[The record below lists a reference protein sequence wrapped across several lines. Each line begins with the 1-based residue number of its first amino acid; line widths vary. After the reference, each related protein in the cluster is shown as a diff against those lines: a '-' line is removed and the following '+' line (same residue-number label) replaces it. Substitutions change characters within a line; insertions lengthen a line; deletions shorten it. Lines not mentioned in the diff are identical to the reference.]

1 MYFFQVP
8 AVVLAL
14 IAQLNLFSFF
24 MVDGPSMEPTL
35 QSGQV
40 FILDQFSYG
49 VAKPKRGDI
58 VVFNLADKPDYFYV
72 KRIVGLPGEKISVNN
87 DGVYL
92 HFAGGGEEK
101 LDESYLGPVTVS
113 TEDALRQSELSLI
126 NRSNAEKL
134 YLVPMDKYFVLGD
147 NRTHSLDSRYFRDSY
162 VSKPEIKG
170 KYLFTLF

>member
-49 VAKPKRGDI
+49 VAKPKRGD
-58 VVFNLADKPDYFYV
+58 
-72 KRIVGLPGEKISVNN
+72 SQ
-87 DGVYL
+87 VYQQ
-92 HFAGGGEEK
+92 G
-101 LDESYLGPVTVS
+101 
-113 TEDALRQSELSLI
+113 
-126 NRSNAEKL
+126 
-134 YLVPMDKYFVLGD
+134 
-147 NRTHSLDSRYFRDSY
+147 
-162 VSKPEIKG
+162 
-170 KYLFTLF
+170 